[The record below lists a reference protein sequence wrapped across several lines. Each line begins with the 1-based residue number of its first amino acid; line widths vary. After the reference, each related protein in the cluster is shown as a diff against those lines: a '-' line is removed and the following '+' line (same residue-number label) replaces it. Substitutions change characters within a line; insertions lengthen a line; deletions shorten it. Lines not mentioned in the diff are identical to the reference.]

1 MQDAQR
7 HMGVITARAQMVTF
21 TRALITETDMI
32 RPDLFKTVMRK
43 HAASVVLIS
52 LGVNGRM
59 HFMTATSFT
68 PVSLE
73 PPLVLFCLHRN
84 GDTHDFVRVGSTV
97 GINLLS
103 QDQEALSRR
112 FASKGPERY
121 EVSDLHL
128 VPSPDGV
135 PLLSKAC
142 ASMEVKLNEKHKAGD
157 HSIFVGQIT
166 WAAAQ
171 SEASPLLYHSGRYT
185 SIAGVATERTL
196 CSEASSR

>member
-1 MQDAQR
+1 
-7 HMGVITARAQMVTF
+7 
-21 TRALITETDMI
+21 MI
-32 RPDLFKTVMRK
+32 RPDLFKIVMRR

-52 LGVNGRM
+52 LRIDSRM

-84 GDTHDFVRVGSTV
+84 GDTHDLIRVGSAV

-103 QDQEALSRR
+103 KDQEALSRR
-112 FASKGPERY
+112 FASKGAERY

-128 VPSPDGV
+128 VPGPDGV

-142 ASMEVKLNEKHKAGD
+142 ASMEVKLIEKHKGEIILSLLVKS
-157 HSIFVGQIT
+157 HGQLR
-166 WAAAQ
+166 
-171 SEASPLLYHSGRYT
+171 SPTRRRSYT
-185 SIAGVATERTL
+185 ILANTL
-196 CSEASSR
+196 RSPELRPVEPLARKLRADNILI

>member
-1 MQDAQR
+1 
-7 HMGVITARAQMVTF
+7 
-21 TRALITETDMI
+21 MI
-32 RPDLFKTVMRK
+32 QPDLFKTVMRK

-52 LGVNGRM
+52 LHINGRM

-73 PPLVLFCLHRN
+73 PPLVLFCLHKN
-84 GDTHDFVRVGSTV
+84 GDTHDFLRMGSSV

-103 QDQEALSRR
+103 QDQEVLSRR

-121 EVSDLHL
+121 EVDDLHL

-142 ASMEVKLNEKHKAGD
+142 ASMEVKLSEKHKGGD
-157 HSIFVGQIT
+157 HSIFVGQVT

-171 SEASPLLYHSGRYT
+171 SEAFPLLYHSGHYA
-185 SIAGVATERTL
+185 SIARIALERIP
-196 CSEASSR
+196 CSAAASG

>member
-1 MQDAQR
+1 
-7 HMGVITARAQMVTF
+7 
-21 TRALITETDMI
+21 MI
-32 RPDLFKTVMRK
+32 RPDLFKTVVRR

-52 LGVNGRM
+52 LRVNGRM

-68 PVSLE
+68 PVSLD
-73 PPLVLFCLHRN
+73 PPLGLFCVHRS
-84 GDTHDFVRVGSTV
+84 GDTHDLIRSGSTV

-121 EVSDLHL
+121 ELSDLHL
-128 VPSPDGV
+128 VSGPDGM

-142 ASMEVKLNEKHKAGD
+142 ASMEVKLSAKHKGGD
-157 HSIFVGQIT
+157 HSIFVGRIT

-171 SEASPLLYHSGRYT
+171 SEASPLLYHAGHYASVAG
-185 SIAGVATERTL
+185 IASEQTL
-196 CSEASSR
+196 YPEAVSQ

>member
-1 MQDAQR
+1 
-7 HMGVITARAQMVTF
+7 
-21 TRALITETDMI
+21 MI
-32 RPDLFKTVMRK
+32 RPDLFKTVMRR

-52 LGVNGRM
+52 SCVNGRK
-59 HFMTATSFT
+59 HFVTATSFT

-84 GDTHDFVRVGSTV
+84 GDTHDLVGVGTTV

-103 QDQEALSRR
+103 YDQEALSRR

-128 VPSPDGV
+128 VLGPDGV

-142 ASMEVKLNEKHKAGD
+142 ASMEVKLIEQHKGGD

-171 SEASPLLYHSGRYT
+171 SEASPLLYHSGQYASVAESASKRT
-185 SIAGVATERTL
+185 SCQKLAR
-196 CSEASSR
+196 R

>member
-1 MQDAQR
+1 
-7 HMGVITARAQMVTF
+7 
-21 TRALITETDMI
+21 MI
-32 RPDLFKTVMRK
+32 RPDLFKTVMRR

-52 LGVNGRM
+52 LHINGRM

-73 PPLVLFCLHRN
+73 PPLVLFCLHRK
-84 GDTHDFVRVGSTV
+84 GDTHDLIRVGSTV

-128 VPSPDGV
+128 VPGPDGV

-142 ASMEVKLNEKHKAGD
+142 ASMEVKLNEKHKGGD

-171 SEASPLLYHSGRYT
+171 SEASPLLYHSGHYT
-185 SIAGVATERTL
+185 SIAGIASERAL
-196 CSEASSR
+196 CSEAACR